1 MRKHVV
7 SIVIPIYCNE
17 ESVRDTYSQVRSEL
31 DKVQDEYTYEF
42 VFVDDGSL
50 DGSYDV
56 LRDIRTHDSAVRV
69 IRFTRNFGQMAALT
83 AGLKRASGECCITIS
98 ADLQDPASLIPEML
112 EKWAAG
118 SEIVICSRMSRDDGF
133 AERWQSRLAY
143 GLLRLSH
150 PQMPKGGFDYVLIG
164 RNALDSFN
172 SVDNRNRYF
181 QGDLLW
187 SGYSTS
193 VIPYHRR
200 ERTKGKSGYTFWK
213 KMKNFLDAILVA
225 SYLPIRFISFIGL
238 LTSLIGLVYAL
249 TVIAAWAFGY
259 VPFSGWAPI
268 IIINLIVGGMTIIT
282 LGIIGEY
289 IWRIYD
295 EVRKRP
301 NYIVLD
307 EEGGQKS
314 IVESRKRV
322 ST

>member
-1 MRKHVV
+1 
-7 SIVIPIYCNE
+7 
-17 ESVRDTYSQVRSEL
+17 
-31 DKVQDEYTYEF
+31 
-42 VFVDDGSL
+42 
-50 DGSYDV
+50 
-56 LRDIRTHDSAVRV
+56 
-69 IRFTRNFGQMAALT
+69 MAALL
-83 AGLKRASGECCITIS
+83 AGLKRATGGCAITIS
-98 ADLQDPASLIPEML
+98 ADLQDPSSLIPKML

-118 SEIVICSRMSRDDGF
+118 SEIVICSRMSRDDSF
-133 AERWQSRLAY
+133 AAKWQSRIAY

-150 PQMPKGGFDYVLIG
+150 PQMPKGGYDYVLIG
-164 RNALDSFN
+164 RNALDTFN

-193 VIPYHRR
+193 FIPYHRR
-200 ERTKGKSGYTFWK
+200 KRTRGKSGYTFWK

-225 SYLPIRFISFIGL
+225 SYLPIRFISLIGL
-238 LTSLIGLVYAL
+238 LISISGLVYAL
-249 TVIAAWAFGY
+249 TVIVAWVFGA

-301 NYIVLD
+301 NYVVL
-307 EEGGQKS
+307 EEDGSEKKS
-314 IVESRKRV
+314 SVDSPTRTTRERSKGV
-322 ST
+322 TG